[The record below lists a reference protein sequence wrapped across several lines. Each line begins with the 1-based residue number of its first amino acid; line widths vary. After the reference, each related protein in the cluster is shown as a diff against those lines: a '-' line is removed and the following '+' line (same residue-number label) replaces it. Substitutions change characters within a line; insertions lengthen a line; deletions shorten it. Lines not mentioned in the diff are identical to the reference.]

1 MTGFDS
7 TSKWNRTTGVYL
19 FVQRSGKMDM
29 EGASGEAKDD
39 GTIRKQEEDFT
50 DRSVLEIMIS
60 SDIHSMR
67 ACGC

>member
-1 MTGFDS
+1 
-7 TSKWNRTTGVYL
+7 
-19 FVQRSGKMDM
+19 MDM